1 MSEDPIRWFSGTIN
15 FYDYVHNDPG
25 DLTFFTQ
32 TLTQQ
37 SVHGH
42 HHKAVRNPTEIV
54 AVLQP

>member
-1 MSEDPIRWFSGTIN
+1 VALPGMSESMDLWGTL
-15 FYDYVHNDPG
+15 P
-25 DLTFFTQ
+25 TFFTQ

-54 AVLQP
+54 ATLQLCNREWEQ